1 MRTGTA
7 YWNAWHFGGHFGG
20 HFGIHLATFSR
31 TFWTY
36 IRVVNFQ
43 MPSDSAWAGWS
54 ILVHTWYIHIIILGW
69 AGAYFRTNIIEIG
82 GIDQHPALW
91 RGIQTGTRDR
101 TQLYAHVSQ
110 KKSTRI
116 CFFLDLAYELDARG
130 GEGAPTW
137 WPGVGFFTC
146 YIMRP
151 SVSHGS
157 PKWESGIEIE
167 CNFLKGLIS
176 QRYSCDGY
184 PETTWSNYSWT
195 QVFQQI
201 FGCIYRVAVKLQI
214 NIIIE

>member
-1 MRTGTA
+1 MRTGTS
-7 YWNAWHFGGHFGG
+7 YWNAWQIGGHFGG
-20 HFGIHLATFSR
+20 HFGIHLSYILAYILESYLGGQFPDAKWLCMGRVIDFGAHLIHTYHYTWLGKCVLSNKHNWNWWYRSTSGSMTGHPNWDPGSNTIVCTCFAKKKHTHLFLFRFS
-31 TFWTY
+31 
-36 IRVVNFQ
+36 IRVGC
-43 MPSDSAWAGWS
+43 S
-54 ILVHTWYIHIIILGW
+54 
-69 AGAYFRTNIIEIG
+69 G
-82 GIDQHPALW
+82 G
-91 RGIQTGTRDR
+91 
-101 TQLYAHVSQ
+101 
-110 KKSTRI
+110 
-116 CFFLDLAYELDARG
+116 
-130 GEGAPTW
+130 GAPTW

-157 PKWESGIEIE
+157 PKWDSGIEIE